1 MLGIALTL
9 LTAGFFFSVR
19 YEDAH
24 TALQIRDE

>member
-9 LTAGFFFSVR
+9 LTAGFFSAR